1 MVVTKVA
8 MVTSVVNRVTVASKV
23 LVDFKDWV
31 LVMEDKEA
39 LVTWVADL
47 VEEFPVLVVEMTW
60 VVALVTSVDWVVL
73 RKRRN
78 NQKLSM

>member
-1 MVVTKVA
+1 